1 VLANAAALTG
11 GGLLCSLQLHMSM
24 SSFWDATFAAMVLD
38 DPLQGLTKSLVFAV
52 LITLVACING
62 FLATGGSEGLGR
74 FTTRSV
80 VLCIAAIVIA
90 DMIFTFFLS
99 R

>member
-1 VLANAAALTG
+1 V
-11 GGLLCSLQLHMSM
+11 S
-24 SSFWDATFAAMVLD
+24 
-38 DPLQGLTKSLVFAV
+38 QGLTKSVVFAV
-52 LITLVACING
+52 LITLVSSSNG
-62 FLATGGSEGLGR
+62 FATGGGSEGLGLR
-74 FTTRSV
+74 TTRSV